1 MDMSF
6 YCQLCNKGFSYKKN
20 YVRHN
25 KQYHDEEGSLLKCN
39 TCLKHFYRVD
49 KLKEHLKN
57 CFNADD
63 KEYDKLECGQCSKH
77 FSRIDSLKRHSQMC
91 SRKEADLVKEM
102 IEETEQYNEQYL
114 MGKMVYEIL
123 NKDGRIKE
131 QALSPEKKEAL
142 KIYIRDSPLNISND
156 VNLNMWQS
164 QLMNYFDTPTDRHVI
179 WIVGKNGGEGKTYFQ
194 KFILKFYGIRRVI
207 ITDLN
212 SKSKNINYLIS
223 TQSTTCKDIFLFN
236 INRTINDCD
245 IAYNTL
251 ESIKDGFLTSSKYHS
266 QTIKLKT
273 PNIVMVFSNSFPDE
287 KQLSHD
293 RWIIH
298 EIKDGQII

>member
-1 MDMSF
+1 M
-6 YCQLCNKGFSYKKN
+6 N
-20 YVRHN
+20 HN
-25 KQYHDEEGSLLKCN
+25 DN
-39 TCLKHFYRVD
+39 
-49 KLKEHLKN
+49 
-57 CFNADD
+57 
-63 KEYDKLECGQCSKH
+63 
-77 FSRIDSLKRHSQMC
+77 
-91 SRKEADLVKEM
+91 
-102 IEETEQYNEQYL
+102 
-114 MGKMVYEIL
+114 
-123 NKDGRIKE
+123 
-131 QALSPEKKEAL
+131 
-142 KIYIRDSPLNISND
+142 
-156 VNLNMWQS
+156 
-164 QLMNYFDTPTDRHVI
+164 PTDRHVI
-179 WIVGKNGGEGKTYFQ
+179 WVVGKNDGEGKTYFQ
-194 KFILKFYGIRRVI
+194 KFIRRVI

-212 SKSKNINYLIS
+212 TKSKNINYLIS

-273 PNIVMVFSNSFPDE
+273 PNIVMVFSNSFPDQ